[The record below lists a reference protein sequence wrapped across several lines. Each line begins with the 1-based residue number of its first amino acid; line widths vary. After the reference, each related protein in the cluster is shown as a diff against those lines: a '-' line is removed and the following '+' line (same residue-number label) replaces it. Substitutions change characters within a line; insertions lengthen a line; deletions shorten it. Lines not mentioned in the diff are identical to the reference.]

1 MPEPIR
7 TDNSLTTADLAGT
20 SSPRTNPASRPD
32 PPSRES
38 EPTDRPLLVRNTA
51 SPQSD
56 MGERAASV
64 KQTAG
69 RTDDTASL
77 LPDAELTDLRSQWSN
92 IQAGFVDEPQRSVK
106 EADQLVAAAMQR
118 LAERFARERA
128 ELEKQ
133 WDSGD
138 NVSTEDL
145 RLALQRY
152 RSFFGRLL
160 NAA

>member
-1 MPEPIR
+1 MAESIR
-7 TDNSLTTADLAGT
+7 TDASLTTADLAGT
-20 SSPRTNPASRPD
+20 SSPRTDPASGPEPVRRQGE
-32 PPSRES
+32 PS
-38 EPTDRPLLVRNTA
+38 DRPLLVRNPAATQRD
-51 SPQSD
+51 S
-56 MGERAASV
+56 MERAAAVQGKTS
-64 KQTAG
+64 
-69 RTDDTASL
+69 RTDETTSL

-92 IQAGFVDEPQRSVK
+92 IQATFVDEPQRSVQ

-118 LAERFARERA
+118 LAERFASERA

-152 RSFFGRLL
+152 RAFFGRLL